1 MMHVPADDRS
11 AVSSVDAASVARHWR
26 LRVDISERQAALLD
40 LARGCG
46 DFEICMER
54 LAVGDY
60 LIEVGS
66 SSNERRTLILRLR
79 WWMDDFFPKR
89 QRSRAVLTGR
99 SFSSKGRHLRKCLTF
114 TPTR

>member
-1 MMHVPADDRS
+1 MHVPADDGS
-11 AVSSVDAASVARHWR
+11 AESGVGAANVARHWR
-26 LRVDISERQAALLD
+26 LRVDTSERHAALLD

-60 LIEVGS
+60 LIGDGIVI
-66 SSNERRTLILRLR
+66 ERKTYSDFATSLV
-79 WWMDDFFPKR
+79 DDSFPKR
-89 QRSRAVLTGR
+89 QRSREVPTGR
-99 SFSSKGRHLRKCLTF
+99 SFCSKGPHLRRCRTF